1 MIPILETERL
11 VLRGWKV
18 EDFEPLAAFMADAD
32 VMKYLSGHPM
42 SRGDAWRSLAT
53 TIGHWEL
60 RGYGLW
66 AVERKSD
73 SAMIGRIGLLNP
85 EGWPALEV
93 GWTLGKP
100 YWGAGYAT
108 EAATAA
114 MRYGFLTQKV
124 ERLISCIDPD
134 NKASQAVAAR
144 LGETKGP
151 KQQLTVNGETFT
163 VDIWSISREEWEKRN
178 AIDS

>member
-1 MIPILETERL
+1 MIPALETERL
-11 VLRGWKV
+11 ILRGWKPA
-18 EDFEPLAAFMADAD
+18 DFEPLAAFMADAD

-42 SRGDAWRSLAT
+42 SRSDACHSLAT

-73 SAMIGRIGLLNP
+73 HAMIGRIGLLNP

-108 EAATAA
+108 EAAAAA

-124 ERLISCIDPD
+124 NRLISCIDPD
-134 NKASQAVAAR
+134 NKASQAVADR

-178 AIDS
+178 PK

>member
-1 MIPILETERL
+1 MIPILETQRL
-11 VLRGWKV
+11 TLRGWQPA
-18 EDFEPLAAFMADAD
+18 DFEAFAGFMADTD
-32 VMKYLSGHPM
+32 VMRYLGGHPM
-42 SRGDAWRSLAT
+42 SRADAWRSLAT

-73 SAMIGRIGLLNP
+73 RALVGRVGLLNP

-100 YWGAGYAT
+100 FWGAGYAT
-108 EAATAA
+108 EAANAA

-124 ERLISCIDPD
+124 NRLISCIDPD

-151 KQQLTVNGETFT
+151 KQQLTVAGETFT
-163 VDIWSISREEWEKRN
+163 VDVWSIAREEWEKKN
-178 AIDS
+178 TS

>member
-1 MIPILETERL
+1 
-11 VLRGWKV
+11 
-18 EDFEPLAAFMADAD
+18 
-32 VMKYLSGHPM
+32 
-42 SRGDAWRSLAT
+42 
-53 TIGHWEL
+53 
-60 RGYGLW
+60 
-66 AVERKSD
+66 
-73 SAMIGRIGLLNP
+73 
-85 EGWPALEV
+85 V

-108 EAATAA
+108 EAAAAA

-124 ERLISCIDPD
+124 NRLISCIDPD

-151 KQQLTVNGETFT
+151 KQQLTVDGETFT

-178 AIDS
+178 PA